1 MSGDFAR
8 LAALEQTTLTTQPKV
23 PSALTSTKSVLHTS
37 DTSSKSA
44 SVQRQ
49 QRAKQER
56 FSLPSFFVRSPRQ
69 GLPRRTP
76 STRGAKCASPQTRA
90 GARTTGTPAD
100 ASSIFGIREQAPGL
114 ALELII
120 NLAAQSR
127 SSPRRTCLF
136 CSYPPVNWLRASI
149 QCSLCSQKYKMISS
163 CVVQKTHARS
173 ALSCA
178 GARNWHVC

>member
-1 MSGDFAR
+1 MKELSSEANFSRFEFFGSLFLSGDFAR

-37 DTSSKSA
+37 DTSSKS
-44 SVQRQ
+44 SSLERQ
-49 QRAKQER
+49 QRVKQER

-136 CSYPPVNWLRASI
+136 CSDPPGELVASVY
-149 QCSLCSQKYKMISS
+149 SMF
-163 CVVQKTHARS
+163 
-173 ALSCA
+173 ALFSK
-178 GARNWHVC
+178 R